1 MAMVVEERPPLF
13 ENEDWAVVESGLEHK
28 RTGYFIE
35 REALAH
41 RRADGLWLWPMH
53 VAEKS
58 WCRLTPF
65 MEAFSC
71 AAEAYGHGPDVD
83 LARSF
88 EEARQEVADW
98 PKRSVPQPEPAGL
111 EPMRDEAEA
120 APASRLVARPRGPA
134 RTAAR
139 SATPWRPARRIRR
152 AGSTLVRL
160 LQAAWNK
167 K

>member
-1 MAMVVEERPPLF
+1 MAMVEERPLF

-35 REALAH
+35 RDALAH
-41 RRADGLWLWPMH
+41 RRGDGLWLWPMH

-58 WCRLTPF
+58 WCRMTPF

-71 AAEAYGHGPDVD
+71 AAQAYGLSPDVD

-88 EEARQEVADW
+88 REARQEVADW
-98 PKRSVPQPEPAGL
+98 PKRHSPQPSPGGL
-111 EPMRDEAEA
+111 DLMSEEAET

-139 SATPWRPARRIRR
+139 SAAPWRPARRIRR

>member
-1 MAMVVEERPPLF
+1 MTMVEERPLF

-28 RTGYFIE
+28 QTGYFIE
-35 REALAH
+35 REALSQ

-58 WCRLTPF
+58 WCRMPPF

-71 AAEAYGHGPDVD
+71 AAGVYGVRPDVD

-88 EEARQEVADW
+88 KAARQDVAAW
-98 PKRSVPQPEPAGL
+98 PKPAQSPAGL
-111 EPMRDEAEA
+111 DLLLEDAERS
-120 APASRLVARPRGPA
+120 PASRLLSRPRGLN
-134 RTAAR
+134 RTTPR
-139 SATPWRPARRIRR
+139 SAPSRPQGRIRH
-152 AGSTLVRL
+152 AGTTLVRL